1 MTLPADIARCPGAI
15 YDDGS
20 MREGC
25 DDCRR
30 RTCPPVDP
38 ERVLMMA
45 PPPIIAFECEFRIE
59 PGVNP

>member
-25 DDCRR
+25 DDCQR
-30 RTCPPVDP
+30 RTDRSTFPL
-38 ERVLMMA
+38 EHWMA
-45 PPPIIAFECEFRIE
+45 PPPIIAFECERRIPPE
-59 PGVNP
+59 V